1 MRDAGE
7 PMEIE
12 HRLDEPKKRVF
23 MRIGETVAGAAVS
36 RQIAAMTVDRPE
48 LAGWDWIQDVR
59 ESRGE
64 VDNADIA
71 AVAEAFAAAPPG
83 PCWTIFV
90 SHDPNLALWCKVMDA
105 MFNGRLHRAALTPE
119 AAVRLLDSLRA
130 PAPAPSSS

>member
-1 MRDAGE
+1 MDIEERIEE
-7 PMEIE
+7 PE
-12 HRLDEPKKRVF
+12 KRIF
-23 MRIGETVAGAAVS
+23 MTIGETATGAAVS
-36 RQIAAMTVDRPE
+36 RRIADLTAARPE

-59 ESRGE
+59 ENRGE

-83 PCWTIFV
+83 PCWTVFV

-105 MFNGRLHRAALTPE
+105 MFNGRLHRAVLTPE

-130 PAPAPSSS
+130 ASPAPSSS